1 MSQLSGT
8 TFLEVDV
15 AHAESGEWVQPLSA
29 AKPGCSTTVTPSAT
43 YASTVTS
50 IKAAT
55 NR

>member
-1 MSQLSGT
+1 MPQLSGT

-15 AHAESGEWVQPLSA
+15 APAESGEWVQPLSA
-29 AKPGCSTTVTPSAT
+29 AKTGCSVTSTPSAT
-43 YASTVTS
+43 NASTVTS